1 MCTGRGRTFRGP
13 GRQECRSTA
22 TLKPGGLV
30 KTQAAGPRP
39 RDADSAGLERDLG
52 ISLSGKCPV
61 AAGTPGTLR
70 TMGLEESG

>member
-1 MCTGRGRTFRGP
+1 M
-13 GRQECRSTA
+13 
-22 TLKPGGLV
+22 